1 MMVRIQ
7 AVWFTVGRIW
17 RDRMLADY
25 DGPDSGCQ
33 APVDLV
39 GTDAGRLDH
48 DGGRIPALKLPI
60 ATDWKGH

>member
-1 MMVRIQ
+1 
-7 AVWFTVGRIW
+7 
-17 RDRMLADY
+17 MLGDY